1 MRLEIFS
8 DTICPWC
15 FVGKRRLER
24 ALRQRPQPGLTIRW
38 RAFQLN
44 PGMAAEGMDRKT
56 YLDLKF
62 GGRERAARVYEA
74 VTMAGRGEA
83 IAFAFDRIKR
93 TPNTLDS
100 HRLLRF
106 ADAERQD
113 ALAEALFVAYFTAG
127 ADIGDRRVLADVAA
141 KVGLDRG
148 DVTRFLDSKAEVDA
162 VLAEDALARR
172 QGINGVPCFVFNG
185 RFALSG
191 AQEPEA
197 LFQLFDLS
205 REDDQAK
212 LEASPAS
219 VTA

>member
-24 ALRQRPQPGLTIRW
+24 ALRVRPQPGLVVRW

-44 PGMAAEGMDRKT
+44 PGMAADGMDRRT

-62 GGRERAARVYEA
+62 GGRERAGRVYEA
-74 VTMAGRGEA
+74 VTSAGRGEG
-83 IAFAFDRIKR
+83 IAFAFDRIQR

-106 ADAERQD
+106 AADDRQGD
-113 ALAEALFVAYFTAG
+113 LAEAMFVAYFTAG
-127 ADIGDRRVLADVAA
+127 ADIGDRRVLADIAA
-141 KVGLDRG
+141 DAGLDRRE
-148 DVTRFLDSKAEVDA
+148 VARFLDSHAEVEA

-197 LFQLFDLS
+197 LFQLFDLA
-205 REDDQAK
+205 REDDHAR
-212 LEASPAS
+212 LEATQAS
-219 VTA
+219 VRA

>member
-24 ALRQRPQPGLTIRW
+24 AIRQRPQPGLVIRW

-74 VTMAGRGEA
+74 VTTAGRGEN

-106 ADAERQD
+106 ADEERQD
-113 ALAEALFVAYFTAG
+113 DLAEALFVAYFTTG
-127 ADIGDRRVLADVAA
+127 ADIGDRRVLADIAVG
-141 KVGLDRG
+141 VGLDRAA
-148 DVTRFLDSKAEVDA
+148 VSRFLDSRAEVDA

-205 REDDQAK
+205 REDDQARI
-212 LEASPAS
+212 EASQAS
-219 VTA
+219 VGA